1 MGLADGLREL
11 QCIGAAQHGR
21 EIDEG
26 ACVDESP
33 EWGTYTTIIF
43 PS

>member
-1 MGLADGLREL
+1 MDLADGLREL

-21 EIDEG
+21 EIDE
-26 ACVDESP
+26 SP
-33 EWGTYTTIIF
+33 EWGAYTTIIF